1 MIMATWRKTDNNSRY
16 GVAFYNF
23 RKKGN
28 SMLQLD
34 IGDSVQIFEES
45 DDWYRGYA
53 TKNKAK
59 KGLFPKTYIHAKEAN
74 VSKYGSLEMAT
85 PKEPAIAQE
94 IVSVVREWHTY
105 WKQYYVQNHEDFET
119 VRQMILDLVGW
130 RKEVL
135 SRHMTTEEMRVL
147 KQKVSLKIDTG
158 NNLLGLDLVV
168 RDSDGNVL
176 NPDTASAITL
186 YREHVEVAD
195 RLKREKQIVD
205 TSVSNKADDSR
216 TVNLYLM
223 LRNFVCR
230 VDDADI
236 LVSLYDAKDG
246 VFICEHYNV
255 RWDRE
260 RLAKDPEILN
270 NIRVVFTDLG
280 SKDRRREKV
289 FLVFQIIRRGV
300 MELKLSEDRRQTKN
314 LRRPFGAAA
323 MDVTEIIRGEGDNNE
338 EQQHFIPFQQCGEKE
353 FMESVIRKVVSARDI
368 NHKGQGVWVSLK
380 LLPGDIK
387 QIREDF
393 PHLVN
398 LNTCIVRKM
407 GFPEVI
413 MPGDVRN
420 DIYVTLM
427 EGEFNKGPTKTS
439 DRNVEVT
446 MVVCNQ
452 KGEVIPNVINTGCG
466 SGEGESSY
474 KSLIYYHEDKPKWF
488 EIAKVSLS
496 TEVEFKGLHLKFLF
510 KHKSTSDAKDKSEKP
525 FAMSFVKLMN
535 KNGTTLKDEE
545 HELLVY
551 KIDSKKLDQSSSHPY
566 IDLPSTTKELMSPE
580 QGPKMMQTTG
590 TQKTQMPKIQLFS
603 GPYTLSNRD
612 SFTISTF
619 VCSTKLTHNLDL
631 LGLLKWQEI
640 MNDTTALKKHLEN
653 LMKVDGEEIVKFL
666 QDLLDSLFY
675 ILMQHTISDYYDN
688 LVFDALVYIIGL
700 VSDRKYHQFR
710 PVINAYIMNNF
721 SFATAYNKLML
732 ILKDYVDS
740 ADDSQHEGSLHTA
753 MKSLEYIFKFIIKSR
768 ELFAVLNADRGKQQF
783 EITLRQ
789 LIQAIGGMMLYQTNQ
804 TARAQGYALKNMPA
818 TIPDIIKV
826 MNPVEFSQLFVE
838 FLDHVPKNR
847 LRIQKLKCVDDL
859 VQSELFRIPECRE
872 VLLPTM
878 LSYTRELLDLSE
890 EVQSCIQVL
899 SNIMDTLFAPARRM
913 YHDSDIST
921 VMDIILR
928 TVIKATINALSGD
941 CVAVL
946 LSILRQMTES
956 HYNLYINKF
965 PTLPEL
971 EEFLME
977 IMLLFQNLIKTNVFN
992 PDWMEMIML
1001 QNSVILRAQRFFA
1014 HTIQNK
1020 FFNPFQHQLWSNFFH
1035 CAISFLTQKDL
1046 QLEQFSAIKRN
1057 KIINRYKDMRR
1068 EAGFEI
1074 RSLWFSLGP
1083 NKIYFIPELV
1093 GPLLEMS
1100 LIPETELRKA
1110 TIPIFFD
1117 MMMVEYNQTAS
1128 HRGQGGGNFKQVE
1141 NEIIN
1146 QLDVLVEGGQG
1157 DEQYM
1162 QLLREILQQSCH
1174 GASQI
1179 REQGLTFVETITK
1192 LLQRL
1197 LEHRHIVQ
1205 LDIKDHR
1212 MSCIVNLLEFYS
1224 EIGRQEMYIRYLHKL
1239 CDMHLACDNYTE
1251 AAHTLMLYANL
1262 LGWKDEALSPILHS
1276 TKFPD
1281 ARTHRDL
1288 KEMFYHHIISYFEK
1302 GKMWERGIQLCK
1314 ELADVYEND
1323 QFDYEKLSWIL
1334 QRQAELYRCI
1344 IHDMRPDPE
1353 YFRVGYFGLGFPSF
1367 LQNKVFIYRGKEYER
1382 LQDFNARM
1390 QSLFPNAEL
1399 MKTLAHPSKDIQE
1412 SQKQYL
1418 QINAV
1423 TPVMEM
1429 QPRFLNKQISEKI
1442 LKYYNFN
1449 EVQLF
1454 TYSRPIDEGKGDL
1467 TTMWLERT
1475 NIFISS
1481 PLPGILCWFPA
1492 RETIIFRVSPI
1503 EVAIET
1509 QESKNKQL
1517 LTTVEQHLLDSNLQ
1531 INELGRL
1538 LSGIVD
1544 AAVQGGVKNWK
1555 SFFSE
1560 DYGQSD
1566 RDEELVFKLKDLT
1579 REQAHLLKDALHIH
1593 GKKIMEDAKL
1603 ETLKPF
1609 QAHLEKRF
1617 EEWVNL
1623 VESEYKLKVKD
1634 RLSNVVANSTLK
1646 RLQSSSTISLN
1657 RISELFHGNST
1668 LEISSHTVSGSPTQ
1682 TKSPLRAQSTLVK
1695 SDKGDKSPVSTK
1707 GPQKLT
1713 PRRPPRP
1720 DTEKRNSRPLSSTFK
1735 GDNLSLAS
1743 TENGDSD
1750 HSTDE
1755 PPPLPDKLY
1764 PTDRDAPPIPSRT
1777 SSLAVPKTPRKPKSM
1792 RIVSIFTRMT
1802 YKD

>member
-1 MIMATWRKTDNNSRY
+1 MTTWRKTDNNSRY
-16 GVAFYNF
+16 GVALYNF

-28 SMLQLD
+28 GLLPLD
-34 IGDSVQIFEES
+34 IGDTVQIFEES

-53 TKNKAK
+53 TKTKTK
-59 KGLFPKTYIHAKEAN
+59 KGLFPKTYVHAKEAI
-74 VSKYGSLEMAT
+74 VSKYGSLETAT

-105 WKQYYVQNHEDFET
+105 WKQYYVNNHEDFDT
-119 VRQMILDLVGW
+119 VTQMIMDLVGW

-195 RLKREKQIVD
+195 RLKREKQVVD
-205 TSVSNKADDSR
+205 TSVSNKADDSK
-216 TVNLYLM
+216 TVNLYMM

-280 SKDRRREKV
+280 SKERRREKV

-300 MELKLSEDRRQTKN
+300 MELKLSEDKRQTKN

-323 MDVTEIIRGEGDNNE
+323 MDVTDIIRGVGDNNE

-353 FMESVIRKVVSARDI
+353 FMESVIRKVVSAKDI

-387 QIREDF
+387 QVREDF

-466 SGEGESSY
+466 NGEGESSY
-474 KSLIYYHEDKPKWF
+474 RSLIYYHEDKPKWF

-525 FAMSFVKLMN
+525 FAMSFIKLMN

-551 KIDSKKLDQSSSHPY
+551 KIDSKKFDQSSSHPY

-580 QGPKMMQTTG
+580 QGSKILMQAAG
-590 TQKTQMPKIQLFS
+590 TQKAQMPKIQLFS

-612 SFTISTF
+612 SFTITTF

-847 LRIQKLKCVDDL
+847 LRIQKLKCIDDL
-859 VQSELFRIPECRE
+859 VQSELFRIPECRC
-872 VLLPTM
+872 VLLRTM
-878 LSYTRELLDLSE
+878 LSYTRELLELSE
-890 EVQSCIQVL
+890 EVPSCIQVL
-899 SNIMDTLFAPARRM
+899 SNIMDTLFAPTRMM
-913 YHDSDIST
+913 YHDSDISC

-928 TVIKATINALSGD
+928 TVIKATINTLSGD
-941 CVAVL
+941 CVSVL
-946 LSILRQMTES
+946 LSILRQMTEI
-956 HYNLYINKF
+956 HYNSYINKF
-965 PTLPEL
+965 LTLSEL
-971 EEFLME
+971 EDFLME

-1020 FFNPFQHQLWSNFFH
+1020 FFNPFQNQLWSNFFH

-1046 QLEQFSAIKRN
+1046 QLEHFSAIKRN
-1057 KIINRYKDMRR
+1057 KIISKYKDMRR

-1083 NKIYFIPELV
+1083 NKSYFIPELV

-1117 MMMVEYNQTAS
+1117 MMMVEYNQTAAHS
-1128 HRGQGGGNFKQVE
+1128 WQGNFKQVE

-1162 QLLREILQQSCH
+1162 QLLREILQQACN
-1174 GASQI
+1174 GASQL
-1179 REQGLTFVETITK
+1179 REQGLIFVETITK

-1262 LGWKDEALSPILHS
+1262 LGWKDEPLSPILHS
-1276 TKFPD
+1276 TKFPE
-1281 ARTHRDL
+1281 AHTHRDL

-1334 QRQAELYRCI
+1334 QRQSELYKSI

-1399 MKTLAHPSKDIQE
+1399 MKTLAHPSKEIQD

-1429 QPRFLNKQISEKI
+1429 QTRFLNKQISEKI

-1475 NIFISS
+1475 NIFTAS

-1492 RETIIFRVSPI
+1492 RETIIFKVSPI

-1517 LTTVEQHLLDSNLQ
+1517 STTVEQHVLDSNLQ

-1555 SFFSE
+1555 PFFSD
-1560 DYGQSD
+1560 DYGQSE
-1566 RDEELVFKLKDLT
+1566 RDIELVVKLKDLT

-1593 GKKIMEDAKL
+1593 GKKIMEDTKL

-1617 EEWVNL
+1617 EEWVFL
-1623 VESEYKLKVKD
+1623 IESEYKLKVKD
-1634 RLSNVVANSTLK
+1634 RLSNIVANSTLK
-1646 RLQSSSTISLN
+1646 RLQSTSSVSLN
-1657 RISELFHGNST
+1657 RISEISHGNST
-1668 LEISSHTVSGSPTQ
+1668 SELNQTIGGSPTQ
-1682 TKSPLRAQSTLVK
+1682 TKSPLRVQSAVVK
-1695 SDKGDKSPVSTK
+1695 SDKGDKSPGSTK
-1707 GPQKLT
+1707 LLQQKVGN
-1713 PRRPPRP
+1713 
-1720 DTEKRNSRPLSSTFK
+1720 KRFKRSSQI
-1735 GDNLSLAS
+1735 SLAS
-1743 TENGDSD
+1743 NDSTPPESNRNSLEN
-1750 HSTDE
+1750 
-1755 PPPLPDKLY
+1755 
-1764 PTDRDAPPIPSRT
+1764 PIE
-1777 SSLAVPKTPRKPKSM
+1777 LNEQA
-1792 RIVSIFTRMT
+1792 
-1802 YKD
+1802 